1 MNLRK
6 VLLTFVMF
14 ASASIAFAPKTTAQ
28 NTINRDSLPDDAIV
42 VKRVPLESGPTLE
55 SKEDILVVDTIPSS
69 SEGLNIVLYN
79 DNTWRYVRNRN
90 IDVLDETVFTQ
101 DWDTTKIQPYNV
113 ELKDIPISMVIDLVD
128 SLKSYHYP
136 FKGRVTSKYGPRR
149 RRIHQGTDID
159 LETGD
164 PVYAT
169 FDGRVRVTTYV
180 RGGYGNLVILRH
192 DNGLETYYGHLSEIS
207 VKPNEWVTAG
217 QVIGKGGNTG
227 RSTGSHL
234 HFEMRYKGQ
243 TFDPERLIDFSTGT
257 LRRETFLLKR
267 TYFSPYSRFTQDF
280 EEEIQSDEEDKR
292 IAAEAA
298 AIKYHI
304 VKRGDT
310 LGRIAINNHTT
321 VTKLCQ
327 LNGIKKTSVLRIG
340 QRIRVR

>member
-6 VLLTFVMF
+6 TLTLCLMLLVAGV
-14 ASASIAFAPKTTAQ
+14 ASAQ
-28 NTINRDSLPDDAIV
+28 NTTNNKINKDSLPADAVI
-42 VKRVPLESGPTLE
+42 VKRVPLASGE
-55 SKEDILVVDTIPSS
+55 AFDVKDVLVVDTIPST
-69 SEGLNIVLYN
+69 SEGLSIVLYN
-79 DNTWRYVRNRN
+79 DNTWRYVRNRD
-90 IDVLDETVFTQ
+90 IDVLDETIYTQ
-101 DWDTTKIQPYNV
+101 NWDTSKIHAYNV
-113 ELKDIPISMVIDLVD
+113 ELKDLPMSMVIDLVD
-128 SLKSYHYP
+128 TLKSYHYP

-149 RRIHQGTDID
+149 RGIHQGTDID

-164 PVYAT
+164 PIYAT
-169 FDGRVRVTTYV
+169 FDGRVRHTTYV
-180 RGGYGNLVILRH
+180 ARGYGHLIIIRH
-192 DNGLETYYGHLSEIS
+192 DNGLETFYAHLSEVN
-207 VKPNEWVTAG
+207 VKPGDWVTAG

-234 HFEMRYKGQ
+234 HYEMRYKGHS
-243 TFDPERLIDFSTGT
+243 FDPERLINFTTGD

-280 EEEIQSDEEDKR
+280 DEEVQSDEEDKK

-304 VKRGDT
+304 VKKGDT

-327 LNGIKKTSVLRIG
+327 LNGLKKTSTLRIG

>member
-1 MNLRK
+1 MNFR
-6 VLLTFVMF
+6 LTLALCLAMLT
-14 ASASIAFAPKTTAQ
+14 AGTLSAQ
-28 NTINRDSLPDDAIV
+28 NTTNNKINKDSLPADAVI
-42 VKRVPLESGPTLE
+42 VKRVPLASGE
-55 SKEDILVVDTIPSS
+55 AFDVKDVLVVDTIPST
-69 SEGLNIVLYN
+69 SEGLSIVLYN
-79 DNTWRYVRNRN
+79 DNTWRYVRNRD
-90 IDVLDETVFTQ
+90 IDVLDETIYTQ
-101 DWDTTKIQPYNV
+101 NWDTSKIHAYNV
-113 ELKDIPISMVIDLVD
+113 ELKDLPMSMVIDLVD
-128 SLKSYHYP
+128 TLKSYHYP

-149 RRIHQGTDID
+149 RSIHQGTDID

-164 PVYAT
+164 PIYAT
-169 FDGRVRVTTYV
+169 FDGRVRHTTYV
-180 RGGYGNLVILRH
+180 ARGYGHLIIIRH
-192 DNGLETYYGHLSEIS
+192 DNGLETFYAHLSEVN
-207 VKPNEWVTAG
+207 VKPGDWVTAG

-234 HFEMRYKGQ
+234 HYEMRYKGHS
-243 TFDPERLIDFSTGT
+243 FDPERLINFTTGD

-280 EEEIQSDEEDKR
+280 DEEVQSDEEDKK

-304 VKRGDT
+304 VKKGDT

-327 LNGIKKTSVLRIG
+327 LNGLKKTSTLRIG

>member
-6 VLLTFVMF
+6 IMLLAMSLVVAATS
-14 ASASIAFAPKTTAQ
+14 SAQTT
-28 NTINRDSLPDDAIV
+28 TTTDKRDSLPSDAII
-42 VKRVPLESGPTLE
+42 VKRVPLESGPSFE
-55 SKEDILVVDTIPSS
+55 SKGDVLVVDTIPSS

-79 DNTWRYVRNRN
+79 DNTWRYVRNRD
-90 IDVLDETVFTQ
+90 IDVLDETIYTQ
-101 DWDTTKIQPYNV
+101 NWSTKIQPYDV
-113 ELKDIPISMVIDLVD
+113 ELKDLPISMVIDLVD

-149 RRIHQGTDID
+149 SRVHQGTDID

-180 RGGYGNLVILRH
+180 KGGYGNLVIIRH
-192 DNGLETYYGHLSEIS
+192 DNGLETYYGHLSEIH
-207 VKPNEWVTAG
+207 VKNDEWVTAG

-234 HFEMRYKGQ
+234 HYEMRYKGH

-280 EEEIQSDEEDKR
+280 EEEIQSDEEDKK

-327 LNGIKKTSVLRIG
+327 LNGINKNSTLRIG

>member
-6 VLLTFVMF
+6 TLTLCLMLLVAGV
-14 ASASIAFAPKTTAQ
+14 ASAQ
-28 NTINRDSLPDDAIV
+28 NTTNNKINKDSLPADAIV
-42 VKRVPLESGPTLE
+42 VKRVPLASGE
-55 SKEDILVVDTIPSS
+55 AFDVKDVLVVDTIPST
-69 SEGLNIVLYN
+69 SEGLSIVLYN
-79 DNTWRYVRNRN
+79 DNTWRYVRNRD
-90 IDVLDETVFTQ
+90 IDVLDETIYTQ
-101 DWDTTKIQPYNV
+101 NWDTSKIHAYNV
-113 ELKDIPISMVIDLVD
+113 ELKDLPMSMVIDLVD
-128 SLKSYHYP
+128 TLKSYHYP

-149 RRIHQGTDID
+149 RGIHQGTDID

-164 PVYAT
+164 PIYAT
-169 FDGRVRVTTYV
+169 FDGRVRHTTYV
-180 RGGYGNLVILRH
+180 ARGYGHLIIIRH
-192 DNGLETYYGHLSEIS
+192 DNGLETFYAHLSEVN
-207 VKPNEWVTAG
+207 VKPGDWVTAG

-234 HFEMRYKGQ
+234 HYEMRYKGHS
-243 TFDPERLIDFSTGT
+243 FDPERLINFTTGD

-280 EEEIQSDEEDKR
+280 DEEIQSDEEDKK

-304 VKRGDT
+304 VKKGDT

-327 LNGIKKTSVLRIG
+327 LNGLKKTSTLHIG

>member
-6 VLLTFVMF
+6 IILSLVALLISAA
-14 ASASIAFAPKTTAQ
+14 ASAQTTQ
-28 NTINRDSLPDDAIV
+28 TTTINKDSLPDDAII
-42 VKRVPLESGPTLE
+42 VKRVPLESGPEFNAT
-55 SKEDILVVDTIPSS
+55 DVLVVDTLPSS

-79 DNTWRYVRNRN
+79 DNTWRYVRNRDIN
-90 IDVLDETVFTQ
+90 VLDETIYTQ
-101 DWDTTKIQPYNV
+101 NWDTVKIQAYST
-113 ELKDIPISMVIDLVD
+113 ELKDLPMSMVIDLVD
-128 SLKSYHYP
+128 TLKSYHYP
-136 FKGRVTSKYGPRR
+136 HKGRVTSKYGPRR
-149 RRIHQGTDID
+149 RGIHQGTDID

-164 PVYAT
+164 PIYAT
-169 FDGRVRVTTYV
+169 FDGRVRICTYV
-180 RGGYGNLVILRH
+180 RGGYGNLVVIRH
-192 DNGLETYYGHLSEIS
+192 DNGLETFYGHLSEIS

-234 HFEMRYKGQ
+234 HYEMRYKGQ
-243 TFDPERLIDFSTGT
+243 TFDPSRLIDFETGT

-267 TYFSPYSRFTQDF
+267 TYFSPYSRFTQDID
-280 EEEIQSDEEDKR
+280 EEVQSDEEDKK

-327 LNGIKKTSVLRIG
+327 LNGIKKTAVLRIG

>member
-6 VLLTFVMF
+6 IILSLVALLISAA
-14 ASASIAFAPKTTAQ
+14 ASAQTTQ
-28 NTINRDSLPDDAIV
+28 TTTINKDSLPDDAII
-42 VKRVPLESGPTLE
+42 VKRVPLESGPEFNAT
-55 SKEDILVVDTIPSS
+55 DVLVVDTLPSS

-90 IDVLDETVFTQ
+90 IDVIDETIYTEN
-101 DWDTTKIQPYNV
+101 WTSKIQPYDV
-113 ELKDIPISMVIDLVD
+113 ELNSLPISMVIDLVD

-136 FKGRVTSKYGPRR
+136 FKGRATSKYGPRR
-149 RRIHQGTDID
+149 SRIHQGTDID

-207 VKPNEWVTAG
+207 VEPDEWVTAG

-234 HFEMRYKGQ
+234 HFEMRYKGH

-298 AIKYHI
+298 AIKYHV

>member
-6 VLLTFVMF
+6 TLTLCLMLLVAGV
-14 ASASIAFAPKTTAQ
+14 ASAQ
-28 NTINRDSLPDDAIV
+28 NTTNNKINKDSLPADAII
-42 VKRVPLESGPTLE
+42 VKRVPLASGE
-55 SKEDILVVDTIPSS
+55 AFDVKDVLVVDTIPST
-69 SEGLNIVLYN
+69 SEGLSIVLYN
-79 DNTWRYVRNRN
+79 DNTWRYVRNRD
-90 IDVLDETVFTQ
+90 IDVLDETIYTQ
-101 DWDTTKIQPYNV
+101 NWDTSKIHAYNV
-113 ELKDIPISMVIDLVD
+113 ELKDLPMSMVIDLVD
-128 SLKSYHYP
+128 TLKSYHYP

-149 RRIHQGTDID
+149 RGIHQGTDID

-164 PVYAT
+164 PIYAT
-169 FDGRVRVTTYV
+169 FDGRVRHTTYV
-180 RGGYGNLVILRH
+180 ARGYGNLIIIRH
-192 DNGLETYYGHLSEIS
+192 DNGLETFYAHLSEVN
-207 VKPNEWVTAG
+207 VKPGDWVTAG

-234 HFEMRYKGQ
+234 HYEMRYKGHS
-243 TFDPERLIDFSTGT
+243 FDPERLINFTTGD

-280 EEEIQSDEEDKR
+280 DEEIQSDEEDKK

-327 LNGIKKTSVLRIG
+327 LNGIKKTSTLRIG

>member
-6 VLLTFVMF
+6 TLTLCLMLLV
-14 ASASIAFAPKTTAQ
+14 AGVVSAQ
-28 NTINRDSLPDDAIV
+28 NTTNNKINKDSLPADAII
-42 VKRVPLESGPTLE
+42 VKRVPLASGE
-55 SKEDILVVDTIPSS
+55 AFDVKDVLVVDTIPST
-69 SEGLNIVLYN
+69 SEGLSIVLYN
-79 DNTWRYVRNRN
+79 DNTWRYVRNRD
-90 IDVLDETVFTQ
+90 IDVLDETIYTQ
-101 DWDTTKIQPYNV
+101 NWDTSKIHAYNV
-113 ELKDIPISMVIDLVD
+113 ELKDLPMSMVIDLVD
-128 SLKSYHYP
+128 TLKSYHYP

-149 RRIHQGTDID
+149 RGIHQGTDID

-164 PVYAT
+164 PIYAT
-169 FDGRVRVTTYV
+169 FDGRVRHTTYV
-180 RGGYGNLVILRH
+180 ARGYGHLIIIRH
-192 DNGLETYYGHLSEIS
+192 DNGLETFYAHLSEVN
-207 VKPNEWVTAG
+207 VKPGDWVTAG

-234 HFEMRYKGQ
+234 HYEMRYKGHS
-243 TFDPERLIDFSTGT
+243 FDPERLINFTTGD

-280 EEEIQSDEEDKR
+280 DEEVQSDEEDKK

-304 VKRGDT
+304 VKKGDT

-327 LNGIKKTSVLRIG
+327 LNGIKKTSTLRIG

>member
-6 VLLTFVMF
+6 TLTLCLMLLVAGV
-14 ASASIAFAPKTTAQ
+14 ASAQ
-28 NTINRDSLPDDAIV
+28 NTTNNMINKDSLPADAII
-42 VKRVPLESGPTLE
+42 VKRVPLASGE
-55 SKEDILVVDTIPSS
+55 AFDVKDVLVVDTIPST
-69 SEGLNIVLYN
+69 SEGLSIVLYN
-79 DNTWRYVRNRN
+79 DNTWRYVRNRD
-90 IDVLDETVFTQ
+90 IDVLDETIYTQ
-101 DWDTTKIQPYNV
+101 NWDTSKIHAYNV
-113 ELKDIPISMVIDLVD
+113 ELKDLPMSMVIDLVD
-128 SLKSYHYP
+128 TLKSYHYP

-149 RRIHQGTDID
+149 RGIHQGTDID

-164 PVYAT
+164 PIYAT
-169 FDGRVRVTTYV
+169 FDGRVRHTTYV
-180 RGGYGNLVILRH
+180 ARGYGHLIIIRH
-192 DNGLETYYGHLSEIS
+192 DNGLETFYAHLSEVN
-207 VKPNEWVTAG
+207 VKPGDWVTAG

-234 HFEMRYKGQ
+234 HYEMRYKGHS
-243 TFDPERLIDFSTGT
+243 FDPERLINFTTGD

-280 EEEIQSDEEDKR
+280 DEEVQSDEEDKK

-304 VKRGDT
+304 VKKGDT

-327 LNGIKKTSVLRIG
+327 LNGLKKTSTLRIG

>member
-6 VLLTFVMF
+6 TLTLCLMLLV
-14 ASASIAFAPKTTAQ
+14 AGVVSAQ
-28 NTINRDSLPDDAIV
+28 NTTNNKINKDSLPADAVI
-42 VKRVPLESGPTLE
+42 VKRVPLASGE
-55 SKEDILVVDTIPSS
+55 AFDVKDVLVVDTIPST
-69 SEGLNIVLYN
+69 SEGLSIVLYN
-79 DNTWRYVRNRN
+79 DNTWRYVRNRD
-90 IDVLDETVFTQ
+90 IDVLDETIYTQ
-101 DWDTTKIQPYNV
+101 NWDTSKIHAYNV
-113 ELKDIPISMVIDLVD
+113 ELKDLRMSMVIDLVD
-128 SLKSYHYP
+128 TLKSYHYP

-149 RRIHQGTDID
+149 RGIHQGTDID

-164 PVYAT
+164 PIYAT
-169 FDGRVRVTTYV
+169 FDGRVRHTTYV
-180 RGGYGNLVILRH
+180 ARGYGHLIIIRH
-192 DNGLETYYGHLSEIS
+192 DNGLETFYAHLSEVN
-207 VKPNEWVTAG
+207 VKPGDWVTAG

-234 HFEMRYKGQ
+234 HYEMSYKGHS
-243 TFDPERLIDFSTGT
+243 FDPERLINFTTGD

-280 EEEIQSDEEDKR
+280 DEEIQSDEEDKK

-304 VKRGDT
+304 VKKGDT

-327 LNGIKKTSVLRIG
+327 LNGLKKTSTLRIG

>member
-1 MNLRK
+1 MNFR
-6 VLLTFVMF
+6 LTLALCLAMLT
-14 ASASIAFAPKTTAQ
+14 AGTLSAQ
-28 NTINRDSLPDDAIV
+28 NTTNNKINKDSLPADAVI
-42 VKRVPLESGPTLE
+42 VKRVPLASGE
-55 SKEDILVVDTIPSS
+55 AFDVKDVLVVDTIPST
-69 SEGLNIVLYN
+69 SEGLSIVLYN
-79 DNTWRYVRNRN
+79 DNTWRYVRNRD
-90 IDVLDETVFTQ
+90 IDVLDETIYTQ
-101 DWDTTKIQPYNV
+101 NWDTSKIHAYNV
-113 ELKDIPISMVIDLVD
+113 ELKDLPMSMVIDLVD
-128 SLKSYHYP
+128 TLKSYHYP

-149 RRIHQGTDID
+149 RGIHQGTDID

-164 PVYAT
+164 PIYAT
-169 FDGRVRVTTYV
+169 FDGRVRHTTYV
-180 RGGYGNLVILRH
+180 ARGYGHLIIIRH
-192 DNGLETYYGHLSEIS
+192 DNGLETFYAHLSEVN
-207 VKPNEWVTAG
+207 VKPGDWVTAG

-234 HFEMRYKGQ
+234 HYEMRYKGHS
-243 TFDPERLIDFSTGT
+243 FDPERLINFTTGD

-280 EEEIQSDEEDKR
+280 DEEIQSDEEDKK

-304 VKRGDT
+304 VKKGDT

-327 LNGIKKTSVLRIG
+327 LNGLKKTSTLRIG

>member
-6 VLLTFVMF
+6 VLLTFLMF

-42 VKRVPLESGPTLE
+42 VKRIPLESGPTLE

-217 QVIGKGGNTG
+217 QIIGKGGNTG

>member
-1 MNLRK
+1 MNLMK
-6 VLLTFVMF
+6 SLLVA
-14 ASASIAFAPKTTAQ
+14 ASLIVAATATAQ
-28 NTINRDSLPDDAIV
+28 TNNTTDKRDSLPTDAIV
-42 VKRVPLESGPTLE
+42 VRRVPLESKPSLE
-55 SKEDILVVDTIPSS
+55 SKEDVLVVDTIPST

-79 DNTWRYVRNRN
+79 DNTWQYVRNRN
-90 IDVLDETVFTQ
+90 IDVLDETIYTEHWN
-101 DWDTTKIQPYNV
+101 DKIQPYNI
-113 ELKDIPISMVIDLVD
+113 EQKDLPISMVIDLVD

-136 FKGRVTSKYGPRR
+136 FKGRITSKYGPRR
-149 RRIHQGTDID
+149 GRVHQGTDID

-169 FDGRVRVTTYV
+169 FDGRVRVTTFV
-180 RGGYGNLVILRH
+180 RGGYGNLVIIRH

-207 VKPNEWVTAG
+207 VKPNDWVTAG
-217 QVIGKGGNTG
+217 QVIGKGGSTG

-234 HFEMRYKGQ
+234 HYEMRYKGH

-327 LNGIKKTSVLRIG
+327 LNGIKKTSTLRIG

>member
-1 MNLRK
+1 MNLK
-6 VLLTFVMF
+6 KTLTLCLALFI
-14 ASASIAFAPKTTAQ
+14 AGSISAQIKTIN
-28 NTINRDSLPDDAIV
+28 NTINKDSLPDDAII
-42 VKRVPLESGPTLE
+42 VKRVPLASGAAFDM
-55 SKEDILVVDTIPSS
+55 KDILVVDTIPSS
-69 SEGLNIVLYN
+69 SEGLSIVLYN

-90 IDVLDETVFTQ
+90 IDVLDETIYTQ
-101 DWDTTKIQPYNV
+101 NWDTTKIHVYDT
-113 ELKDIPISMVIDLVD
+113 ELKDLPMSMVIDLVD
-128 SLKSYHYP
+128 TLKSYHYP
-136 FKGRVTSKYGPRR
+136 HKGRVTSKYGPRR

-164 PVYAT
+164 PIYAT
-169 FDGRVRVTTYV
+169 FDGRVRHTTYIA
-180 RGGYGNLVILRH
+180 RGYGNLVIIRH
-192 DNGLETYYGHLSEIS
+192 DNGLETFYAHLSEIN
-207 VKPNEWVTAG
+207 VKPGDWVTAG

-234 HFEMRYKGQ
+234 HYEIRYKGQ
-243 TFDPERLIDFSTGT
+243 SFDPERLIDFTTGD

-280 EEEIQSDEEDKR
+280 DEEIQSDEEDKK

-304 VKRGDT
+304 VKSGDT

-327 LNGIKKTSVLRIG
+327 LNGIKKTSTLRIG

>member
-6 VLLTFVMF
+6 TLTLCLMLLVAGV
-14 ASASIAFAPKTTAQ
+14 ASAQ
-28 NTINRDSLPDDAIV
+28 NTTNNKINKDSLPADAVI
-42 VKRVPLESGPTLE
+42 VKRVPLASGE
-55 SKEDILVVDTIPSS
+55 AFDVKDVLVVDTIPST
-69 SEGLNIVLYN
+69 SEGLSIVLYN
-79 DNTWRYVRNRN
+79 DNTWRYVRNRA
-90 IDVLDETVFTQ
+90 IDVLDETIYTQ
-101 DWDTTKIQPYNV
+101 NWDTSKIHAYNV
-113 ELKDIPISMVIDLVD
+113 ELKDLPMSMVIDLVD
-128 SLKSYHYP
+128 TLKSYHYP

-149 RRIHQGTDID
+149 RGIHQGTDID

-164 PVYAT
+164 PIYAT
-169 FDGRVRVTTYV
+169 FDGRVRHTTYV
-180 RGGYGNLVILRH
+180 ARGYGHLIIIRH
-192 DNGLETYYGHLSEIS
+192 DNGLETFYAHLSEVN
-207 VKPNEWVTAG
+207 VKPGDWVTAG

-234 HFEMRYKGQ
+234 HYEMRYKGHS
-243 TFDPERLIDFSTGT
+243 FDPERLINFTTGD

-280 EEEIQSDEEDKR
+280 DEEVQSDEEDKK

-304 VKRGDT
+304 VKKGDT

-327 LNGIKKTSVLRIG
+327 LNGLKKTSTLRIG

>member
-1 MNLRK
+1 MDLRK
-6 VLLTFVMF
+6 TLLAVLSLIVATT
-14 ASASIAFAPKTTAQ
+14 ASAQTT
-28 NTINRDSLPDDAIV
+28 NTTDKRDSLPSDAII
-42 VKRVPLESGPTLE
+42 VKRVPLESGPAFE
-55 SKEDILVVDTIPSS
+55 AKGDILVVDTIPSS

-90 IDVLDETVFTQ
+90 IDVLDETIYTQ
-101 DWDTTKIQPYNV
+101 YWNTKTQPYDV

-136 FKGRVTSKYGPRR
+136 FRGRVTSKYGPRR
-149 RRIHQGTDID
+149 SRIHQGTDID

-169 FDGRVRVTTYV
+169 FDGRVRVTTYI
-180 RGGYGNLVILRH
+180 RGGYGNLVIIRH

-207 VKPNEWVTAG
+207 VKPDEWVTAG

-234 HFEMRYKGQ
+234 HYEMRYKGH

-280 EEEIQSDEEDKR
+280 EEEVQSDEEDKK

-310 LGRIAINNHTT
+310 LSRIAVNNHTT

-327 LNGIKKTSVLRIG
+327 LNGISKNATLRIG

>member
-6 VLLTFVMF
+6 TLTLCLMLLVAGV
-14 ASASIAFAPKTTAQ
+14 ASAQ
-28 NTINRDSLPDDAIV
+28 NTTNNKINKDSLPADAII
-42 VKRVPLESGPTLE
+42 VKRVPLASGE
-55 SKEDILVVDTIPSS
+55 AFDVKDVLVVDTIPST
-69 SEGLNIVLYN
+69 SEGLSIVLYN
-79 DNTWRYVRNRN
+79 DNTWRYVRNRD
-90 IDVLDETVFTQ
+90 IDVLDETIYTQ
-101 DWDTTKIQPYNV
+101 NWDTSKIHAYNV
-113 ELKDIPISMVIDLVD
+113 ELKDLPMSMVIDLVD
-128 SLKSYHYP
+128 TLKSYHYP

-149 RRIHQGTDID
+149 RGIHQGTDID

-164 PVYAT
+164 PIYAT
-169 FDGRVRVTTYV
+169 FDGRVRHTTYV
-180 RGGYGNLVILRH
+180 ARGYGHLIIIRH
-192 DNGLETYYGHLSEIS
+192 DNGLETFYAHLSEVN
-207 VKPNEWVTAG
+207 VKPGDWVTAG

-234 HFEMRYKGQ
+234 HYEMRYKGHS
-243 TFDPERLIDFSTGT
+243 FDPERLINFTTGD

-267 TYFSPYSRFTQDF
+267 TYFSAYSRFTQDF
-280 EEEIQSDEEDKR
+280 DEEVQSDEEDKK

-304 VKRGDT
+304 VKKGDT

-327 LNGIKKTSVLRIG
+327 LNGLKKTSTLRIG

>member
-6 VLLTFVMF
+6 VLLTFLMF
-14 ASASIAFAPKTTAQ
+14 ASAGIAFAPKTTAQ
-28 NTINRDSLPDDAIV
+28 NTINRDSLPDDAII

-101 DWDTTKIQPYNV
+101 YWDTTKIQPYNV

>member
-6 VLLTFVMF
+6 VLLTFLMF

-217 QVIGKGGNTG
+217 QIIGKGGNTG

-310 LGRIAINNHTT
+310 LGRIAINNDTT
-321 VTKLCQ
+321 ISELCR
-327 LNGIKKTSVLRIG
+327 LNGITRNTVLKIG
-340 QRIRVR
+340 RKIRVR

>member
-6 VLLTFVMF
+6 TLTLCLMLLVAGV
-14 ASASIAFAPKTTAQ
+14 ASAQ
-28 NTINRDSLPDDAIV
+28 NTTNNKINKDSLPADAIV
-42 VKRVPLESGPTLE
+42 VKRVPLASGE
-55 SKEDILVVDTIPSS
+55 AFDVKDVLVVDTIPST
-69 SEGLNIVLYN
+69 SEGLSIVLYN
-79 DNTWRYVRNRN
+79 DNTWRYVRNRD
-90 IDVLDETVFTQ
+90 IDVLDETIYTQ
-101 DWDTTKIQPYNV
+101 NWDTSKIHAYNV
-113 ELKDIPISMVIDLVD
+113 ELKDLPMSMVIDLVD
-128 SLKSYHYP
+128 TLKSYHYP

-149 RRIHQGTDID
+149 RGIHKGTDID

-164 PVYAT
+164 PIYAT
-169 FDGRVRVTTYV
+169 FDGRVRHTTYV
-180 RGGYGNLVILRH
+180 ARGYGHLIIIRH
-192 DNGLETYYGHLSEIS
+192 DNGLETFYAHLSEVN
-207 VKPNEWVTAG
+207 VKPGDWVTAG

-234 HFEMRYKGQ
+234 HYEMRYKGHS
-243 TFDPERLIDFSTGT
+243 FDPERLINFTTGD

-280 EEEIQSDEEDKR
+280 DEEIQSDEEDKK

-304 VKRGDT
+304 VKKGDT

-327 LNGIKKTSVLRIG
+327 LNGLKKTSTLRIG

>member
-1 MNLRK
+1 MNLIK
-6 VLLTFVMF
+6 TMLV
-14 ASASIAFAPKTTAQ
+14 ASSLIVAATATAQ
-28 NTINRDSLPDDAIV
+28 NTTTIKRDSLPADAII
-42 VKRVPLESGPTLE
+42 VKRVPLESKAAVE
-55 SKEDILVVDTIPSS
+55 SKEDVLVVDTIPSS

-90 IDVLDETVFTQ
+90 IDVIDETIYTEN
-101 DWDTTKIQPYNV
+101 WTSKIQPYDV
-113 ELKDIPISMVIDLVD
+113 ELNSLPISMVIDLVD

-149 RRIHQGTDID
+149 SRIHQGTDID

-207 VKPNEWVTAG
+207 VEPDEWVTAG

-234 HFEMRYKGQ
+234 HFEMRYKGH

-310 LGRIAINNHTT
+310 LSRIAVNNHTT

-327 LNGIKKTSVLRIG
+327 LNGINRNSVLRIG

>member
-6 VLLTFVMF
+6 TLTLCLMLLVAGV
-14 ASASIAFAPKTTAQ
+14 ASAQ
-28 NTINRDSLPDDAIV
+28 NTTNNKINKDSLPADAII
-42 VKRVPLESGPTLE
+42 VKRVPLASGE
-55 SKEDILVVDTIPSS
+55 AFDVKDVLVVDTIPST
-69 SEGLNIVLYN
+69 SEGLSIVLYN
-79 DNTWRYVRNRN
+79 DNTWRYVRNRD
-90 IDVLDETVFTQ
+90 IDVLDETIYTQ
-101 DWDTTKIQPYNV
+101 NWDTSKIHAYNV
-113 ELKDIPISMVIDLVD
+113 ELKDLPMSMVIDLVD
-128 SLKSYHYP
+128 TLKSYHYP

-149 RRIHQGTDID
+149 RGIHQGTDID

-164 PVYAT
+164 PIYAT
-169 FDGRVRVTTYV
+169 FDGRVRHTTYV
-180 RGGYGNLVILRH
+180 ARGYGHLIIIRH
-192 DNGLETYYGHLSEIS
+192 DNGLETFYAHLSEVN
-207 VKPNEWVTAG
+207 VKPGDWVTAG

-234 HFEMRYKGQ
+234 HYEMRYKGHS
-243 TFDPERLIDFSTGT
+243 FDPERLINFTTGD

-280 EEEIQSDEEDKR
+280 NEEVQSDEEDKK

-304 VKRGDT
+304 VKKGDT

-327 LNGIKKTSVLRIG
+327 LNGLKKTSTLRIG

>member
-1 MNLRK
+1 MNLRRT
-6 VLLTFVMF
+6 LLLLLSLALASV
-14 ASASIAFAPKTTAQ
+14 ASAQGVKIVQ
-28 NTINRDSLPDDAIV
+28 NTINKDSLPDDAII
-42 VKRVPLESGPTLE
+42 VKRVPLESGPAFE
-55 SKEDILVVDTIPSS
+55 AKDVLVVDTIPSS

-79 DNTWRYVRNRN
+79 DNTWRFVRNRN

-101 DWDTTKIQPYNV
+101 EWDTTKIQPFKV
-113 ELKDIPISMVIDLVD
+113 ELKDIPMSMVIDLVD

-169 FDGRVRVTTYV
+169 FDGRVRICTYV
-180 RGGYGNLVILRH
+180 RYGYGNLVVLRH
-192 DNGLETYYGHLSEIS
+192 DNGLETFYGHLSEIN

-234 HFEMRYKGQ
+234 HFEMRYKGH
-243 TFDPERLIDFSTGT
+243 TFDPERLIDFTSGD

-280 EEEIQSDEEDKR
+280 EEEVQSDEEDKK
-292 IAAEAA
+292 IAKEAA

-304 VKRGDT
+304 VKKGDT

-321 VTKLCQ
+321 VAKLCQ
-327 LNGIKKTSVLRIG
+327 LNGIKKTSILRLG

>member
-6 VLLTFVMF
+6 TLTLCLMLLVAGV
-14 ASASIAFAPKTTAQ
+14 ASAQ
-28 NTINRDSLPDDAIV
+28 NTTNNKINKDSLPADAII
-42 VKRVPLESGPTLE
+42 VKRVPLASGE
-55 SKEDILVVDTIPSS
+55 AFDVKDVLVVDTIPST
-69 SEGLNIVLYN
+69 SEGLSIVLYN
-79 DNTWRYVRNRN
+79 DNTWRYVRNRD
-90 IDVLDETVFTQ
+90 IDVLDETIYTQ
-101 DWDTTKIQPYNV
+101 NWDTSKIHAYNV
-113 ELKDIPISMVIDLVD
+113 ELKDLPMSMVIDLVD
-128 SLKSYHYP
+128 TLKSYHYP

-149 RRIHQGTDID
+149 RGIHQGTDID

-164 PVYAT
+164 PIYAT
-169 FDGRVRVTTYV
+169 FDGRVRHTTYV
-180 RGGYGNLVILRH
+180 ARGYGHLIIIRH
-192 DNGLETYYGHLSEIS
+192 DNGLETFYAHLSEVN
-207 VKPNEWVTAG
+207 VKPGDWVTAG

-234 HFEMRYKGQ
+234 HYEMRYKGHS
-243 TFDPERLIDFSTGT
+243 FDPERLINFTTGD

-280 EEEIQSDEEDKR
+280 DEEVQSDEEDKK

-304 VKRGDT
+304 VKKGDT

-327 LNGIKKTSVLRIG
+327 LNGLKKTSTLRIG
-340 QRIRVR
+340 QRLRVR

>member
-6 VLLTFVMF
+6 TLTLCLALLT
-14 ASASIAFAPKTTAQ
+14 AGTLSAQVKTVN
-28 NTINRDSLPDDAIV
+28 NTINKDSLPEDAII
-42 VKRVPLESGPTLE
+42 VKRVPLESGE
-55 SKEDILVVDTIPSS
+55 SFDPKDVLVVDTIPSS
-69 SEGLNIVLYN
+69 SEGLSIVLYN
-79 DNTWRYVRNRN
+79 DNTWRYVRNRA
-90 IDVLDETVFTQ
+90 IDVLDETIYTQ
-101 DWDTTKIQPYNV
+101 NWDTTKIHAYDV
-113 ELKDIPISMVIDLVD
+113 ELKDLPMSMVIDLVD
-128 SLKSYHYP
+128 TLKSYHYP
-136 FKGRVTSKYGPRR
+136 VKGRVTSKYGPRR

-164 PVYAT
+164 PIYAT
-169 FDGRVRVTTYV
+169 FDGRVRHTTYIA
-180 RGGYGNLVILRH
+180 RGYGNLIIIRH
-192 DNGLETYYGHLSEIS
+192 DNGLETFYAHLSETN
-207 VKPNEWVTAG
+207 VKPGDWVTAG

-234 HFEMRYKGQ
+234 HYEIRYKGH
-243 TFDPERLIDFSTGT
+243 TFDPERLIDFTTGT

-280 EEEIQSDEEDKR
+280 DEEVQSDEEDKK

-327 LNGIKKTSVLRIG
+327 LNGIKKTSTLRIG

>member
-6 VLLTFVMF
+6 TLTLCLMLLVAGV
-14 ASASIAFAPKTTAQ
+14 ASAQ
-28 NTINRDSLPDDAIV
+28 NTTNNKINKDSLPADAII
-42 VKRVPLESGPTLE
+42 VKRVPLASGE
-55 SKEDILVVDTIPSS
+55 AFDVKDVLVVDTIPST
-69 SEGLNIVLYN
+69 SEGLSIVLYN
-79 DNTWRYVRNRN
+79 DNTWRYVRNRD
-90 IDVLDETVFTQ
+90 IDVLDETIYTQ
-101 DWDTTKIQPYNV
+101 NWDTSKIHAYNV
-113 ELKDIPISMVIDLVD
+113 ELKDLPMSMVIDLVD
-128 SLKSYHYP
+128 TLKSYHYP
-136 FKGRVTSKYGPRR
+136 SKGRVTSKYGPRR
-149 RRIHQGTDID
+149 RGIHQGTDID

-164 PVYAT
+164 PIYAT
-169 FDGRVRVTTYV
+169 FDGRVRHTTYV
-180 RGGYGNLVILRH
+180 ARGYGNLIIIRH
-192 DNGLETYYGHLSEIS
+192 DNGLETFYAHLSEVN
-207 VKPNEWVTAG
+207 VKPGDWVTAG

-234 HFEMRYKGQ
+234 HYEMRYKGHS
-243 TFDPERLIDFSTGT
+243 FDPERLINFTTGD

-280 EEEIQSDEEDKR
+280 DEEIQSDEEDKK

-327 LNGIKKTSVLRIG
+327 LNGIKKTSTLRIG

>member
-6 VLLTFVMF
+6 TLTLCLALFT
-14 ASASIAFAPKTTAQ
+14 AGTLSAQVKTVN
-28 NTINRDSLPDDAIV
+28 NTINKDSLPEDAII
-42 VKRVPLESGPTLE
+42 VKRVPLESGE
-55 SKEDILVVDTIPSS
+55 SFDPKDVLVVDTIPSS
-69 SEGLNIVLYN
+69 SEGLSIVLYN
-79 DNTWRYVRNRN
+79 DNTWRYVRNRA
-90 IDVLDETVFTQ
+90 IDVLDETIYTQ
-101 DWDTTKIQPYNV
+101 NWDTTKIHAYDV
-113 ELKDIPISMVIDLVD
+113 ELKDLPMSMVIDLVD
-128 SLKSYHYP
+128 TLKSYHYP
-136 FKGRVTSKYGPRR
+136 VKGRVTSKYGPRR

-164 PVYAT
+164 PIYAT
-169 FDGRVRVTTYV
+169 FDGRVRHTTYIA
-180 RGGYGNLVILRH
+180 RGYGNLIIIRH
-192 DNGLETYYGHLSEIS
+192 DNGLETFYAHLSETN
-207 VKPNEWVTAG
+207 VKPGDWVTAG

-234 HFEMRYKGQ
+234 HYEIRYKGH
-243 TFDPERLIDFSTGT
+243 TFDPERLIDFTTGT

-280 EEEIQSDEEDKR
+280 DEEVQSDEEDKK
-292 IAAEAA
+292 IAKEAA

-327 LNGIKKTSVLRIG
+327 LNGIKKTSTLRIG

>member
-1 MNLRK
+1 MNLIK
-6 VLLTFVMF
+6 SLLVA
-14 ASASIAFAPKTTAQ
+14 ASLMVAATATAQ
-28 NTINRDSLPDDAIV
+28 TTDTTTKRDSLPADAII
-42 VKRVPLESGPTLE
+42 VKRVPLESGPAFEAKT
-55 SKEDILVVDTIPSS
+55 DVLVVDTIPSS
-69 SEGLNIVLYN
+69 SEGLSIVLYN
-79 DNTWRYVRNRN
+79 DNTWRYVRNRK
-90 IDVLDETVFTQ
+90 IDVLDETIFTEA
-101 DWDTTKIQPYNV
+101 WNTKIQPYDV
-113 ELKDIPISMVIDLVD
+113 EQKDLPISMVIDLVD

-149 RRIHQGTDID
+149 SRIHQGTDID

-169 FDGRVRVTTYV
+169 FDGRVRVTTFV
-180 RGGYGNLVILRH
+180 RGGYGNLVIIRH

-207 VKPNEWVTAG
+207 VEPNEWVTAG

-234 HFEMRYKGQ
+234 HFEMRYKGH
-243 TFDPERLIDFSTGT
+243 TFDPERLIDFATGT

-310 LGRIAINNHTT
+310 LSRIAVNNHTT

-327 LNGIKKTSVLRIG
+327 LNGIKRTSVLRIG